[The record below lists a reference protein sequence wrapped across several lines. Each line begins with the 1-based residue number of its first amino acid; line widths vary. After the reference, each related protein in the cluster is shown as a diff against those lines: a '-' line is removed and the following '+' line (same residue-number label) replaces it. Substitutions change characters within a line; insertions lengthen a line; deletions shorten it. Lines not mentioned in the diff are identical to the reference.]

1 MRITLYD
8 ILSMNYET
16 FDRCAAETKKKWNKT
31 DAYQEFE
38 QKTQNLTAQQMQR
51 TGDALMYIAGDSMTE
66 IIDNAGCPGTA
77 EFANQT
83 IQIYTA

>member
-1 MRITLYD
+1 MIFFPRITKPLTA
-8 ILSMNYET
+8 MQRKPRKNG
-16 FDRCAAETKKKWNKT
+16 TKPTLIRNLNK
-31 DAYQEFE
+31 
-38 QKTQNLTAQQMQR
+38 KTQNLTAQQMQR
-51 TGDALMYIAGDSMTE
+51 TGDAQMYIAGDSMTE

>member
-1 MRITLYD
+1 MQLKPRKNGTKPTL
-8 ILSMNYET
+8 IRNL
-16 FDRCAAETKKKWNKT
+16 NK
-31 DAYQEFE
+31 
-38 QKTQNLTAQQMQR
+38 KTQNLTAQQMQR
-51 TGDALMYIAGDSMTE
+51 TGDAQMYIAGDSITE